1 MQSFKMDLT
10 KIETDQIHN
19 HFKKFAKYEIQRDK
33 LLLKLEELGEISD
46 DKSYFNWIYSKLK
59 YAKITLRGD
68 QIPFYYFDNKQLNKY
83 RPIPKDKKINIAPRP
98 VK

>member
-1 MQSFKMDLT
+1 MQSFKLDLT

-46 DKSYFNWIYSKLK
+46 DNW
-59 YAKITLRGD
+59 R
-68 QIPFYYFDNKQLNKY
+68 
-83 RPIPKDKKINIAPRP
+83 KKIYGDFIEICKNNI
-98 VK
+98 KG